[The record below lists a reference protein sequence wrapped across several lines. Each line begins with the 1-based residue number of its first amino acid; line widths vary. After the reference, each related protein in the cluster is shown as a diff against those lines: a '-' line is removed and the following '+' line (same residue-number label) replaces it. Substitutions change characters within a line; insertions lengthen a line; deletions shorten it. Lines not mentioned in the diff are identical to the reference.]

1 MSPILDLSVG
11 SADDGCVMRRLGVV
25 LVIAACANSAPPF
38 VAYAD
43 NNRLNNSVVADV
55 YTIQHQ
61 AGCTNDVFMDPK
73 LQLAAQRHADDL
85 MINRDL
91 DGHVGS
97 DGSSPQDRAAAA
109 GFRGAVSETVVIW
122 SALAISGIELINQW
136 YHDPVDFA
144 IMSNC
149 ANSRMG
155 VWSENSLDRTVVVA
169 VYGQPQ

>member
-1 MSPILDLSVG
+1 
-11 SADDGCVMRRLGVV
+11 MRRVVPVLGI
-25 LVIAACANSAPPF
+25 IALANSASPF
-38 VAYAD
+38 VAHAD
-43 NNRLNNSVVADV
+43 NNRFNNSVVAGV

-61 AGCTNDVFMDPK
+61 AGCTNDVFTDPR
-73 LQLAAQRHADDL
+73 LQLAAHRHVDDL
-85 MINRDL
+85 MANPDL

-97 DGSSPQDRAAAA
+97 DGSDIRGRAAAA
-109 GFRGAVSETVVIW
+109 GYRGAASETVTVW
-122 SALAISGIELINQW
+122 PALSISGIDLINQW
-136 YHDPVDFA
+136 YHDPADLT